1 MTVRLRHV
9 SPVTSKGQVTIPKE
23 FRERLGV
30 SLPDRVEFAVNDRD
44 EVVIRPVRLTVDD
57 LFGIFPPIPGRED
70 VDVDELIRE
79 AMDDM
84 ADRIVEDLSRQ

>member
-1 MTVRLRHV
+1 MRSQTAAMTR
-9 SPVTSKGQVTIPKE
+9 KGQVTVPKE
-23 FRERLGV
+23 FRKKLGAT
-30 SLPDRVEFAVNDRD
+30 LPDRVEFAEN
-44 EVVIRPVRLTVDD
+44 EAGEIVIRPVRLTVDD

-70 VDVDELIRE
+70 ADVDELVRE